1 MRTFAIIVAAIVLT
15 ATAVKAADWVVVI
28 QLEDKVVSID
38 TASLR
43 VLGENRKVW
52 VLYESHQADDEG
64 IKSFKQLQTLQCTD
78 RKMRIDSYIMNRT
91 DGSVVSQM
99 PDGFVDDF
107 DDVAPDTVGE
117 AIFLHVCEIGRKSN
131 S

>member
-1 MRTFAIIVAAIVLT
+1 MRALVLFIAGIVFA

-52 VLYESHQADDEG
+52 VLYDNHQADDEG
-64 IKSFKQLQTLQCTD
+64 IKSFKQLQTYQCAE
-78 RKMRIDSYIMNRT
+78 RKMRIDSYIMNRD

-117 AIFLHVCEIGRKSN
+117 AILLYVCENGRKPVS
-131 S
+131 